1 MEGFQ
6 RHLISD
12 QSESKNELDIWY
24 ARFVIEE
31 QLSFWSYPI
40 CPYSCPLAF
49 FLIFAADEEIGAKE
63 GMELFVEHEEFKK
76 LNTGFALDE
85 GVEEFCIETIPYT
98 FSIFIIK
105 AYGLLQGPMQ
115 K

>member
-1 MEGFQ
+1 
-6 RHLISD
+6 
-12 QSESKNELDIWY
+12 
-24 ARFVIEE
+24 
-31 QLSFWSYPI
+31 
-40 CPYSCPLAF
+40 
-49 FLIFAADEEIGAKE
+49 
-63 GMELFVEHEEFKK
+63 MELFVEHEEFKK